1 MCELT
6 ACSPPFLVE
15 NKFCEINPIFP
26 TPYSSDRDYVVS
38 EVVILEGIPKVSE
51 RIRDD

>member
-15 NKFCEINPIFP
+15 NKFCEINPTFP
-26 TPYSSDRDYVVS
+26 TPYSSDVAKWFPKL
-38 EVVILEGIPKVSE
+38 ILEGIPKVSE